1 MKAPITIAVIALHL
15 AIVATILVPGCKS
28 SGDSELNP
36 EVTRSQAKSTSH
48 NKASEMARTRAKA
61 SAESEI
67 APQAAA
73 ADDSVAI
80 IDSQP
85 QEGSEDFR
93 AAPMRPVATLE
104 DEMFAADMPA
114 PKDSETLAPK
124 SAKKEA
130 AASAEGVQ
138 KTYIVQKG
146 DSLSKIASKHGVN
159 LSILM
164 EANGLNRKSVIKV
177 GQKIIIPAAA
187 AQPKAQPAAAQEN
200 SGSSEVVTYVVQ
212 KGDNLSKIASKYHT
226 SVAAIME
233 LNGMTKSS
241 INAGKT
247 LKIPTGAKAAA
258 AEKKP
263 ASAAKKADPK
273 KYEGKLIHEV
283 KSGDTLGGISIKYGV
298 PMKTLMEQNSIK
310 DARKIRIGQI
320 LIIKDKPANTE
331 AAFEDKKPEAAPAPA
346 AEAKAPEAAQQP
358 VAAPQPASSDIP
370 ADAVNPAPAQPQ
382 DIPSL

>member
-1 MKAPITIAVIALHL
+1 
-15 AIVATILVPGCKS
+15 
-28 SGDSELNP
+28 
-36 EVTRSQAKSTSH
+36 
-48 NKASEMARTRAKA
+48 MARTRAKA

-67 APQAAA
+67 APQAVN

-80 IDSQP
+80 LDSQP
-85 QEGSEDFR
+85 QEGSEEFR
-93 AAPMRPVATLE
+93 ASPMRPVATLE
-104 DEMFAADMPA
+104 DEMFASDVPA
-114 PKDSETLAPK
+114 QQGSETLAPK
-124 SAKKEA
+124 SGKKEA
-130 AASAEGVQ
+130 APAEGEQ

-177 GQKIIIPAAA
+177 GQKLAIPAAS

-247 LKIPTGAKAAA
+247 LKIPTGTKAAA
-258 AEKKP
+258 AEKKQAP
-263 ASAAKKADPK
+263 AAKKSDSK
-273 KYEGKLIHEV
+273 KYEGKLIHTV

-298 PMKTLMEQNSIK
+298 PMKTLMEQNGIK

-320 LIIKDKPANTE
+320 LIIKDKPADTE
-331 AAFEDKKPEAAPAPA
+331 AAFEDKKPEAAPA

-358 VAAPQPASSDIP
+358 AAAPQPASSDIP